1 MGWLH
6 PCASTAARTSLIF
19 HLQPCPEQHAEGA
32 EGRSNFWTVLKDR
45 CQGRAS
51 RETRENI
58 RGAEST
64 AESSRHS
71 GTESVLPSWQRKVE
85 RQNNV
90 LSDTKIR
97 LITTKQLLV
106 GPSFILFMKHKLFS
120 GFRLWS
126 GPGKSV
132 SSCSVS
138 HSGLTQM
145 ARNHILSPL
154 SLQVLSLPDTDQVDA
169 IPRRIQVH
177 CSSVFHFE
185 IIDVFTNTFS
195 VTAWI
200 ISTYFS
206 T

>member
-1 MGWLH
+1 MG
-6 PCASTAARTSLIF
+6 
-19 HLQPCPEQHAEGA
+19 
-32 EGRSNFWTVLKDR
+32 NFWSVLKDR
-45 CQGRAS
+45 CHGRVS

-58 RGAEST
+58 WGPETT
-64 AESSRHS
+64 AESSVTAAQRAFF
-71 GTESVLPSWQRKVE
+71 LPGSTRW
-85 RQNNV
+85 
-90 LSDTKIR
+90 SDRTTCYLTKKIR
-97 LITTKQLLV
+97 PITTKKLLV

-126 GPGKSV
+126 GPGKSI
-132 SSCSVS
+132 SFCSVS

-145 ARNHILSPL
+145 GRNHILSPL
-154 SLQVLSLPDTDQVDA
+154 SLQVLSLPDTDRVDA
-169 IPRRIQVH
+169 IPSRIQVR

-200 ISTYFS
+200 VSTYFS

>member
-1 MGWLH
+1 MAGWAGRH
-6 PCASTAARTSLIF
+6 GRTSEALRPQQKAPSQRHRERSSF
-19 HLQPCPEQHAEGA
+19 LAAQGGA
-32 EGRSNFWTVLKDR
+32 TER
-45 CQGRAS
+45 CA
-51 RETRENI
+51 I
-58 RGAEST
+58 
-64 AESSRHS
+64 
-71 GTESVLPSWQRKVE
+71 WQK
-85 RQNNV
+85 
-90 LSDTKIR
+90 KIR
-97 LITTKQLLV
+97 LITTKKLLV

-126 GPGKSV
+126 GPGKSI
-132 SSCSVS
+132 SFCSVS

-145 ARNHILSPL
+145 GRNHILSPL
-154 SLQVLSLPDTDQVDA
+154 SLQVLSLPDTDRVDA
-169 IPRRIQVH
+169 IPSRIQVR